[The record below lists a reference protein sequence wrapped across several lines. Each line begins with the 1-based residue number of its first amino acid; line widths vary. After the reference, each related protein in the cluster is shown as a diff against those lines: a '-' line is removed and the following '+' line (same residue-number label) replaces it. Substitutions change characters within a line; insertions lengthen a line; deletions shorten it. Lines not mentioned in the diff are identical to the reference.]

1 VNDILLTPE
10 AIKAIIGKYWQ
21 EHGTYDGVDEVLCR
35 AQVRKVVEWLEKR
48 NQANDYPVH
57 CDAVTQHS
65 FALMPVTLGA
75 VVLGRD
81 DVQALRAA
89 GGGR

>member
-1 VNDILLTPE
+1 VNEEILLTPE
-10 AIKAIIGKYWQ
+10 EQ
-21 EHGTYDGVDEVLCR
+21 EDAANWGPCDDWTNICR

-57 CDAVTQHS
+57 YDAVTQHS

-89 GGGR
+89 GGE